1 MTVAI
6 ELQESAFVFLGKKQN
21 PSLINPDFF
30 KCSGIIREDL
40 ELARPPVYTQQAAQ
54 LVFTNGVSVTAQ
66 ADRVIFAEA
75 MATKSLQE
83 LEVAAIARK
92 YIEALPHAAYQMIG
106 INLRGFAPFPQT
118 ADAARQFLTTQL
130 LSAGAWQ
137 EFGEEPV
144 RTSLN
149 VAYKLPGRQL
159 YLSIA
164 EAALQLPDEQVTPIV
179 LFSGNFE
186 YPIEEDIQKLLSV
199 LDNWQTDLGIY
210 KELINDRFLNS
221 KPMPFSIPALQPELI
236 PMSA

>member
-6 ELQESAFVFLGKKQN
+6 ELQESAFVFVGKKQN

-30 KCSGIIREDL
+30 RCSGIIREDL

-66 ADRVIFAEA
+66 ADRVIFAES

-83 LEVAAIARK
+83 LEVPQIARK
-92 YIEALPHAAYQMIG
+92 YIEALPHAEYQMMG
-106 INLRGFAPFPQT
+106 INLRGLVPFPQT
-118 ADAARQFLTTQL
+118 VDAARQFLTRQL

-137 EFGEEPV
+137 DFGEEPA

-149 VAYKLPGRQL
+149 VAYTLQGRRL
-159 YLSIA
+159 YLSIN

-186 YPIEEDIQKLLSV
+186 YSVEGDRQRLLSV
-199 LDNWQTDLGIY
+199 LSNWQADLEIY
-210 KELINDRFLNS
+210 KNLINDRFLNS
-221 KPMPFSIPALQPELI
+221 KPMPFSISTLQPELI